1 MDLIAQTLADGLVL
15 GGIDAL
21 AAVGFSLIF
30 GVLHVINLSHGVLVL
45 LGAYLALIFS
55 EALHIDPLLC
65 IPAVMAVLFC
75 IGYVYQRFL
84 IQHAVDRASV
94 NSMLL
99 TFGVALMLQNVMIWL
114 FSPDMKNITPSYAFN
129 SFKIGPVNFD
139 AVRVS
144 ALIAS
149 LVLLSL
155 LAAFLRYSPMGRVI
169 RATAQQTMAA
179 RLCGVNVRHVYAL
192 TFAVSAA
199 FAGAAGIVI
208 GIILPFSPND
218 EGTWTLNAFVVV
230 VLGGVGSPAGAL
242 IGGLLLGL
250 VSTLTAQYIGP
261 AFPNVTMFLLLVLLL
276 LVRPHGLLG
285 NAFARLAMRQ
295 NPTLIAAVV
304 VAGRRAAGRRP
315 PVPAAVLRARRP
327 ADALFRRPRPR
338 LGDPR
343 RLRGLCELRPFGL
356 HRHRRLRGRPG
367 REPVSPACRRPCCC
381 RSASSPAAL
390 CCADPVGGDRLSDPA
405 AARHLL
411 RHRHAGRQ
419 PCRRRGHQQH
429 RLLPGRDGPQLPADR
444 AGQRGS
450 GRSSSTSCSSPA
462 RS

>member
-1 MDLIAQTLADGLVL
+1 MNLIAQTIADGLVL
-15 GGIDAL
+15 GGIYAL

-30 GVLHVINLSHGVLVL
+30 GVLHVINLSHGILVL
-45 LGAYLALIFS
+45 MGAYLALIFS

-65 IPAVMAVLFC
+65 IPPVMLVLFC
-75 IGYVYQRFL
+75 VGYVYQRFL

-114 FSPDMKNITPSYAFN
+114 FSPDMKNITPSYAFA
-129 SFKIGPVNFD
+129 SFKLGSVNFD

-144 ALIAS
+144 ALLAS

-155 LAAFLRYSPMGRVI
+155 LSALLRYSPMGRVI
-169 RATAQQTMAA
+169 RATAQQTLAA

-199 FAGAAGIVI
+199 FAGAAGIVL

-242 IGGLLLGL
+242 IGGLLLGI

-285 NAFARLAMRQ
+285 NAFA
-295 NPTLIAAVV
+295 
-304 VAGRRAAGRRP
+304 
-315 PVPAAVLRARRP
+315 
-327 ADALFRRPRPR
+327 
-338 LGDPR
+338 
-343 RLRGLCELRPFGL
+343 
-356 HRHRRLRGRPG
+356 
-367 REPVSPACRRPCCC
+367 
-381 RSASSPAAL
+381 AS
-390 CCADPVGGDRLSDPA
+390 R
-405 AARHLL
+405 
-411 RHRHAGRQ
+411 
-419 PCRRRGHQQH
+419 
-429 RLLPGRDGPQLPADR
+429 
-444 AGQRGS
+444 
-450 GRSSSTSCSSPA
+450 
-462 RS
+462 

>member
-15 GGIDAL
+15 GGIYAL

-30 GVLHVINLSHGVLVL
+30 GVLHVINLSHGILVL
-45 LGAYLALIFS
+45 MGAYLALIFS
-55 EALHIDPLLC
+55 ETLHIDPLLC
-65 IPAVMAVLFC
+65 IPPVMVALFC

-129 SFKIGPVNFD
+129 SFKLGPVNFD

-199 FAGAAGIVI
+199 FAGAAGIVL

-242 IGGLLLGL
+242 IGGLLLGV
-250 VSTLTAQYIGP
+250 VSTLTAQYIGA
-261 AFPNVTMFLLLVLLL
+261 AFPNITMFLLLVLLL
-276 LVRPHGLLG
+276 LVRPQGLLG
-285 NAFARLAMRQ
+285 NAFAPSR
-295 NPTLIAAVV
+295 
-304 VAGRRAAGRRP
+304 
-315 PVPAAVLRARRP
+315 
-327 ADALFRRPRPR
+327 
-338 LGDPR
+338 
-343 RLRGLCELRPFGL
+343 
-356 HRHRRLRGRPG
+356 
-367 REPVSPACRRPCCC
+367 
-381 RSASSPAAL
+381 
-390 CCADPVGGDRLSDPA
+390 
-405 AARHLL
+405 
-411 RHRHAGRQ
+411 
-419 PCRRRGHQQH
+419 
-429 RLLPGRDGPQLPADR
+429 
-444 AGQRGS
+444 
-450 GRSSSTSCSSPA
+450 
-462 RS
+462 

>member
-15 GGIDAL
+15 GGIYAL

-30 GVLHVINLSHGVLVL
+30 GVLHVINLSHGILVL

-65 IPAVMAVLFC
+65 VPPVMAVLFC
-75 IGYVYQRFL
+75 IGYCYQRLL
-84 IQHAVDRASV
+84 IQHAVDRASL

-114 FSPDMKNITPSYAFN
+114 FSPDMRNITPSYAFN
-129 SFKIGPVNFD
+129 SFRIGPVNFD

-261 AFPNVTMFLLLVLLL
+261 AFPNDTMFLLLVFLL
-276 LVRPHGLLG
+276 LVRPQGLLG
-285 NAFARLAMRQ
+285 NAF
-295 NPTLIAAVV
+295 
-304 VAGRRAAGRRP
+304 
-315 PVPAAVLRARRP
+315 
-327 ADALFRRPRPR
+327 
-338 LGDPR
+338 
-343 RLRGLCELRPFGL
+343 
-356 HRHRRLRGRPG
+356 
-367 REPVSPACRRPCCC
+367 
-381 RSASSPAAL
+381 SAS
-390 CCADPVGGDRLSDPA
+390 R
-405 AARHLL
+405 
-411 RHRHAGRQ
+411 
-419 PCRRRGHQQH
+419 
-429 RLLPGRDGPQLPADR
+429 
-444 AGQRGS
+444 
-450 GRSSSTSCSSPA
+450 
-462 RS
+462 

>member
-15 GGIDAL
+15 GGIYAL

-30 GVLHVINLSHGVLVL
+30 GVLHVINLSHGILVL

-75 IGYVYQRFL
+75 IGYAYQRFL

-155 LAAFLRYSPMGRVI
+155 LAAFLRYSAMGRVI

-208 GIILPFSPND
+208 GIILPFSPAD

-285 NAFARLAMRQ
+285 NAFAPSR
-295 NPTLIAAVV
+295 
-304 VAGRRAAGRRP
+304 
-315 PVPAAVLRARRP
+315 
-327 ADALFRRPRPR
+327 
-338 LGDPR
+338 
-343 RLRGLCELRPFGL
+343 
-356 HRHRRLRGRPG
+356 
-367 REPVSPACRRPCCC
+367 
-381 RSASSPAAL
+381 
-390 CCADPVGGDRLSDPA
+390 
-405 AARHLL
+405 
-411 RHRHAGRQ
+411 
-419 PCRRRGHQQH
+419 
-429 RLLPGRDGPQLPADR
+429 
-444 AGQRGS
+444 
-450 GRSSSTSCSSPA
+450 
-462 RS
+462 

>member
-1 MDLIAQTLADGLVL
+1 VL
-15 GGIDAL
+15 GGIYAL

-30 GVLHVINLSHGVLVL
+30 GVLHVINLSHGILVL
-45 LGAYLALIFS
+45 LGAYLALILS
-55 EALHIDPLLC
+55 NALHIDPLLC
-65 IPAVMAVLFC
+65 IPPVMVALFC
-75 IGYVYQRFL
+75 IGYVYQRLL
-84 IQHAVDRASV
+84 IQRAVDRASV

-144 ALIAS
+144 ALVAS
-149 LVLLSL
+149 LILLSV
-155 LAAFLRYSPMGRVI
+155 LAAFLRYSSMGRVI

-242 IGGLLLGL
+242 IGGLLLGV

-285 NAFARLAMRQ
+285 NAFAPSR
-295 NPTLIAAVV
+295 
-304 VAGRRAAGRRP
+304 
-315 PVPAAVLRARRP
+315 
-327 ADALFRRPRPR
+327 
-338 LGDPR
+338 
-343 RLRGLCELRPFGL
+343 
-356 HRHRRLRGRPG
+356 
-367 REPVSPACRRPCCC
+367 
-381 RSASSPAAL
+381 
-390 CCADPVGGDRLSDPA
+390 
-405 AARHLL
+405 
-411 RHRHAGRQ
+411 
-419 PCRRRGHQQH
+419 
-429 RLLPGRDGPQLPADR
+429 
-444 AGQRGS
+444 
-450 GRSSSTSCSSPA
+450 
-462 RS
+462 